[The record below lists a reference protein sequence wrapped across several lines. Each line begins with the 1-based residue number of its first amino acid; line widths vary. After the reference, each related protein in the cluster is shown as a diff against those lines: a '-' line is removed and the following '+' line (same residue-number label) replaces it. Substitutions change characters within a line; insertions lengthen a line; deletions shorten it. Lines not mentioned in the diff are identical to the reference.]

1 MTAAAPAAGRSG
13 AQAWAGFAASFEG
26 SFDAYSDRVTRRM
39 QELPTYEFVPEAELR
54 GIVREGLGGLVPL
67 VAERRAPNLN
77 ERRLYRHTTEAQASQ
92 GVTLDEMMQAWHM
105 GFDVLRTWASEH
117 VESEGLTGDVLLD
130 FLDVTI
136 PWLDSGV
143 SVSVDYYRLA
153 AQRSAQLDAEAR
165 AGFVRRVLTGDV
177 GGEELRVRA
186 RMYGL
191 NPHRTYYALRAGE
204 PMRLAHGLAAE
215 IDGEVWGFAPRL
227 PDVDFAVGVSGPVP
241 LDALARAFR
250 LATRALDSATAL
262 GCTGCQDVSALGVHP
277 AVLADHDV
285 GDGLMDRFIAP
296 VESLGAT
303 GTEILQTVHAYMSHQ
318 GHCERTGA
326 ELYVHANTVRYRVR
340 RFEELTGT
348 SLRDT
353 PTFVAAWWAL
363 ERHRLLRPAP

>member
-67 VAERRAPNLN
+67 IAERRAPNLN

-165 AGFVRRVLTGDV
+165 TGFVRRVLTGDV
-177 GGEELRVRA
+177 GWKNSAFARA
-186 RMYGL
+186 CTASIPTAPITRYVQASRCGCTRPRGGDRWRRL
-191 NPHRTYYALRAGE
+191 GLRA
-204 PMRLAHGLAAE
+204 PAAGL
-215 IDGEVWGFAPRL
+215 
-227 PDVDFAVGVSGPVP
+227 DFAVGVSGPVP

-250 LATRALDSATAL
+250 LATRAHDSATAL

-285 GDGLMDRFIAP
+285 GDGLMDRFI
-296 VESLGAT
+296 
-303 GTEILQTVHAYMSHQ
+303 
-318 GHCERTGA
+318 
-326 ELYVHANTVRYRVR
+326 VRSSRS
-340 RFEELTGT
+340 G
-348 SLRDT
+348 
-353 PTFVAAWWAL
+353 P
-363 ERHRLLRPAP
+363 PAPRSCRQCTRT

>member
-67 VAERRAPNLN
+67 IAERRAPNLT

-165 AGFVRRVLTGDV
+165 TGFVRRVLTGDV

-191 NPHRTYYALRAGE
+191 NPAPHLLRAPCRRADAARTRPRGGDRWRGVGLRASVAGR
-204 PMRLAHGLAAE
+204 RLRRGR
-215 IDGEVWGFAPRL
+215 VR
-227 PDVDFAVGVSGPVP
+227 
-241 LDALARAFR
+241 ARAAGRAGTRVPARHPRTR
-250 LATRALDSATAL
+250 LGDGARLHAAVRTSPRSASTRPCSLTMTSAT
-262 GCTGCQDVSALGVHP
+262 G
-277 AVLADHDV
+277 
-285 GDGLMDRFIAP
+285 
-296 VESLGAT
+296 
-303 GTEILQTVHAYMSHQ
+303 
-318 GHCERTGA
+318 
-326 ELYVHANTVRYRVR
+326 
-340 RFEELTGT
+340 
-348 SLRDT
+348 
-353 PTFVAAWWAL
+353 
-363 ERHRLLRPAP
+363 